1 MTYLIILQ
9 NCFDSEEENTILE
22 KINYPEGEFFALL
35 FSFVY
40 VFVGMQSESATV

>member
-9 NCFDSEEENTILE
+9 NGFDIEEENTILE

-35 FSFVY
+35 FSFVH